1 MVKTELLQVR
11 YSLIEREALS
21 ALAQSE
27 ALNASE
33 MVRILIRT
41 AAKQRGVWPL
51 PVQPAGLPQ
60 RTRDIR
66 KPQVP
71 TRARITSEEIK

>member
-11 YSLIEREALS
+11 CSLIEREALS

-33 MVRILIRT
+33 MVRTLIRT

-51 PVQPAGLPQ
+51 PVQPAGLPG
-60 RTRDIR
+60 RTRDVR
-66 KPQVP
+66 QPQAP
-71 TRARITSEEIK
+71 TKARITRDEVK

>member
-11 YSLIEREALS
+11 CSLIEREALS

-33 MVRILIRT
+33 MVRTLIRT

-51 PVQPAGLPQ
+51 PAQPASLPG
-60 RTRDIR
+60 RTRDVR
-66 KPQVP
+66 LPGAALQ
-71 TRARITSEEIK
+71 ARIEREQIK